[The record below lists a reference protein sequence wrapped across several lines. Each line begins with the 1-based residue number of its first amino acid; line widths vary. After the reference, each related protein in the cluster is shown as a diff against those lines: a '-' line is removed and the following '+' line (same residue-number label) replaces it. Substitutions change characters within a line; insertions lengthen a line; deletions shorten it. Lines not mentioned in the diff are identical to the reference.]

1 MAATSRK
8 TTARKTATPR
18 KAAARPARSPR
29 ELAPTVRD
37 VEVDDDY
44 DEVTDAEAQEMEATG
59 RHITVALCGEP
70 MRVVPA
76 GAWPVSA
83 QRALR
88 QGDFDGFMSVALH
101 EDDYDLYEELDP
113 TLDEINQFI
122 EDAGNLSGESQGK
135 SRGPAASS
143 RRTRRR

>member
-8 TTARKTATPR
+8 PATARKRTAT
-18 KAAARPARSPR
+18 RPTRTPR
-29 ELAPTVRD
+29 ELAP
-37 VEVDDDY
+37 VEVEPQDDFE
-44 DEVTDAEAQEMEATG
+44 DEEVDPAEAQEIEATG
-59 RHITVALCGEP
+59 RHITVALCGEA

-88 QGDFDGFMSVALH
+88 QGDFDGFMEAVLH
-101 EDDYDLYEELDP
+101 EEDYELYEELDP
-113 TLDEINQFI
+113 TLDEINLFI

-135 SRGPAASS
+135 SRGPARSS